1 MKYTKIIF
9 TTVLLACVS
18 CIKNPLDYPFVP
30 AEITAFQVEGQKSV
44 TIDNIN
50 RTVNV
55 VLKETADIDSIIVVD
70 YKYSEAATALTE
82 LPSMIDLTKPVK
94 VSFRTHPD
102 QVYEWSIVATQPI
115 NRYVKCDNIVGDP
128 VFDLEK
134 KEIFAYFPEDQEL
147 SKIRFT
153 KMKLEAQGS
162 QIDSTFGYHSVDGV
176 ETEIKEKMEFP
187 MTLDCVISRKFK
199 VLYRHEVME
208 WTFTAVHKIIE
219 LEITSVN
226 AWCYSADINAAF
238 KGMGSPVIEYREA
251 SESEWIPLETNVEGT
266 VITASV
272 DQLTE
277 GTGYVARVVNGE
289 QISEEF
295 PFTTEEPEQVANMS
309 FDEWHQGDPNSTW
322 YPMPEG
328 GGNIWGTANSGVN
341 MMSTVNSTRPED
353 SKVAKIG
360 GRAVRM
366 ESMYVLGKFAAGNI
380 YTGKFVK
387 AVLTPQPGAELDW
400 GVPFTS
406 RPYSLKGYY
415 SYSPKLINYAS
426 SEHTD
431 KIGTTDTAQ
440 ILIFLTDW
448 DEPFRVATATSTFVD
463 LENDPNIIALGKI
476 ETAVDSNGQYVEF
489 ECPLEYRNDRK
500 PKYIVVSCC
509 ASRLGD
515 YFTGATGSILLVD
528 EFELIYK

>member
-176 ETEIKEKMEFP
+176 ETEIKEKMEF
-187 MTLDCVISRKFK
+187 
-199 VLYRHEVME
+199 
-208 WTFTAVHKIIE
+208 
-219 LEITSVN
+219 
-226 AWCYSADINAAF
+226 
-238 KGMGSPVIEYREA
+238 
-251 SESEWIPLETNVEGT
+251 
-266 VITASV
+266 
-272 DQLTE
+272 
-277 GTGYVARVVNGE
+277 
-289 QISEEF
+289 QI
-295 PFTTEEPEQVANMS
+295 
-309 FDEWHQGDPNSTW
+309 
-322 YPMPEG
+322 
-328 GGNIWGTANSGVN
+328 
-341 MMSTVNSTRPED
+341 
-353 SKVAKIG
+353 
-360 GRAVRM
+360 
-366 ESMYVLGKFAAGNI
+366 
-380 YTGKFVK
+380 FVK
-387 AVLTPQPGAELDW
+387 
-400 GVPFTS
+400 
-406 RPYSLKGYY
+406 
-415 SYSPKLINYAS
+415 
-426 SEHTD
+426 
-431 KIGTTDTAQ
+431 
-440 ILIFLTDW
+440 
-448 DEPFRVATATSTFVD
+448 
-463 LENDPNIIALGKI
+463 
-476 ETAVDSNGQYVEF
+476 
-489 ECPLEYRNDRK
+489 
-500 PKYIVVSCC
+500 
-509 ASRLGD
+509 
-515 YFTGATGSILLVD
+515 
-528 EFELIYK
+528 